1 MEFTAIDLK
10 KFSLDCAYRVNGET
24 HFTSNCENEHFT
36 LEVKADANTL
46 SLSINP
52 KVPVEFT
59 RFAIRYPYRF
69 STEDRIYVNGYQ
81 SWTDSLEY
89 RIDGQMKEL
98 TPLMEFAVMK
108 SPLKL
113 IGQSKSGD
121 LQFHKYPRKPGVFY
135 GWSYGYVRRGS
146 QVNIFGSLSERSG
159 YTIVNFLPENKMVVV
174 EKELE
179 GVTFTEKKKVLDLAV
194 ITGEYDPAFD
204 LYFEKMG
211 VHSREQKRRN
221 GYTTWY
227 NYYSNINAGVV
238 KRDLDALSALNLN
251 VDCFQID
258 DGFQAAIGD
267 WLIID
272 HKKFPNGMK
281 PVADD
286 IHNAGML
293 AGLWL
298 APFSGVKSSK
308 LYREH
313 SDWFIK
319 DASGKAYK
327 TGHNWGGFYSL
338 DIYNSGAREY
348 IRHVF
353 DVVLNEW
360 GFDLVKLDFLYGA
373 CVLPMHGKSRGEI
386 MCDAMDLLRECCGDK
401 LILGCGVPLMPAFGK
416 VDYCRIGSDIS
427 LGWNKQKHA
436 IREEVST
443 PHAVCNTI
451 FRRHLNGRAWM
462 NDPDVFLLRE
472 RNNKL
477 TLEQRILL
485 SEINSTFGS
494 LLFISDDVGEYGEA
508 QLNALKAA
516 FSEKDIQ
523 ILGAGFEAEN
533 IMAAEYVVNGEKR
546 SLRFNVNTGEQLTK

>member
-1 MEFTAIDLK
+1 MDIR
-10 KFSLDCAYRVNGET
+10 KFELGCAYRVNRQDYFTKAPET
-24 HFTSNCENEHFT
+24 EHFSLT
-36 LEVKADANTL
+36 FETAENTL
-46 SLSINP
+46 SVTIHP
-52 KVPVEFT
+52 KVKVENL
-59 RFAIRYPYRF
+59 RFAVKYQYRF
-69 STEDRIYVNGYQ
+69 DAEDRIYVNGYQ

-89 RIDGQMKEL
+89 RPDGQMQEL
-98 TPLMEFAVMK
+98 TRLMEYFVTK
-108 SPLKL
+108 SPFKH

-121 LQFHKYPRKPGVFY
+121 LNFHKFPRQPGVFY
-135 GWSYGYVRRGS
+135 AWSYGYVRKGAN
-146 QVNIFGSLSERSG
+146 VDIFGSLSERSG
-159 YTIVNFLPENKMVVV
+159 YTTVTFNANENCIVI

-179 GVTFTEKKKVLDLAV
+179 GVTFTGEKKLLDLAA
-194 ITGEYDPAFD
+194 ISGEYDAAFD

-211 VHSREQKRRN
+211 VHSREQKRRA

-238 KRDLDALSALNLN
+238 KRDLDALSALDLN

-272 HKKFPNGMK
+272 QKKFPNGMK

-286 IHNAGML
+286 IHSAGML

-298 APFSGVKSSK
+298 APFAGVKRSR
-308 LYREH
+308 LYHEH
-313 SDWFIK
+313 PDWFIK
-319 DASGKAYK
+319 DARGKAYK

-338 DIYNSGAREY
+338 DIYNPGARDY

-386 MCDAMDLLRECCGDK
+386 MCDAMDFLRECCGDK

-416 VDYCRIGSDIS
+416 VDYCRIGSDIN
-427 LGWNKQKHA
+427 LGWYKQKHA

-472 RNNKL
+472 KNNKL

-494 LLFISDDVGEYGEA
+494 LLFISDDVSEYGEA

-516 FSEKDIQ
+516 FAQKEIR
-523 ILGAGFEAEN
+523 ILRAEFEAEN

-546 SLRFNVNTGEQLTK
+546 ALRFNVCTGEQLPL